1 MMLFRL
7 AAARNKAPRQRYGA
21 CRLAAFSLAPQSLR
35 LRKSTAPFSAPGSG
49 AVLFQLF
56 LLAEEQGL

>member
-7 AAARNKAPRQRYGA
+7 AAARNKAP
-21 CRLAAFSLAPQSLR
+21 
-35 LRKSTAPFSAPGSG
+35 PGSG

>member
-7 AAARNKAPRQRYGA
+7 AAARNK
-21 CRLAAFSLAPQSLR
+21 
-35 LRKSTAPFSAPGSG
+35 APGSG